1 MGIHAETLAALV
13 AKWII
18 ANEDNGANQ
27 SQEQRRGKNHD
38 AILPSGPEEID
49 QGEEHKTQ
57 LVQDPLDCCHPL
69 GNVQVT
75 S

>member
-27 SQEQRRGKNHD
+27 SQEQRR
-38 AILPSGPEEID
+38 
-49 QGEEHKTQ
+49 
-57 LVQDPLDCCHPL
+57 LVQHIRKLAGKLDGSP
-69 GNVQVT
+69 GFVEARQ